1 MTLTSQSLQ
10 ELLLSC
16 LTRPVPSGTAE
27 ACGELTE
34 ADWQQMRETARIQR
48 ISSLLHSRL
57 HKFPSGHPHMP
68 PSDREEMANGYQERT
83 LRNLFLF
90 SEFRKLAEALQ
101 ARQVPVVALK
111 GMHLAAA
118 VYGEI
123 GMREMDDIDIL
134 VPKDRLHAAAEAL
147 VEIGYESKEPLDVDF
162 WAQKQHHLPRMI
174 NQSNTVVEVH
184 WNVTWPGDAQALTDL
199 EGLWDR
205 AQPLTIAGC
214 EVLGLSPEDLLLHLC
229 IHASF
234 QHMFYTGLRPACD
247 LDAMVRCYQGEMDW
261 NLVCQLARQCKWQTG
276 VRLMLHLTEKCL
288 GTSIPKNLWQELGP
302 AQDKEALAAAYRML
316 WTIDSEVSALPR
328 NLATLWNRPNLA
340 LRIWDIARA
349 LIPNRLKIAKE
360 YGLAAGSP
368 LVWLFAPRYKM
379 DLIRKHYKA
388 VRQLQKS
395 DPETRA
401 MALNKST
408 LMDWLHQD

>member
-1 MTLTSQSLQ
+1 MATLFQ
-10 ELLLSC
+10 EC
-16 LTRPVPSGTAE
+16 
-27 ACGELTE
+27 
-34 ADWQQMRETARIQR
+34 
-48 ISSLLHSRL
+48 
-57 HKFPSGHPHMP
+57 
-68 PSDREEMANGYQERT
+68 T

-90 SEFRKLAEALQ
+90 AEFRNLAQALK
-101 ARQVPVVALK
+101 ARKVPVIVLK

-118 VYGEI
+118 VYGEV

-134 VPKDRLHAAAEAL
+134 VPRDCLHEAAAAMAD
-147 VEIGYESKEPLDVDF
+147 IGYVSKEPLDVEF
-162 WAQKQHHLPRMI
+162 WAQKQHHLPRMF

-199 EGLWDR
+199 EGLWSR

-247 LDAMVRCYQGEMDW
+247 LDATVRCYQEELDW
-261 NLVCQLARQCKWQTG
+261 KLVCQLARQYKWQTG

-288 GTSIPKNLWQELGP
+288 GTRIPKQMWQELRP
-302 AQDKEALAAAYRML
+302 TQDEEALAAAYRML
-316 WTIDSEVSALPR
+316 WTIDSDVSALPR
-328 NLATLWNRPNLA
+328 NLATLWNRSNLL
-340 LRIWDIARA
+340 LRIWDLAKA
-349 LIPNRLKIAKE
+349 LVPNRLKIAKE
-360 YGLAAGSP
+360 YGLAASSP
-368 LVWLFAPRYKM
+368 LIWLSAPRYKI

-388 VRQLQKS
+388 FRQLQKS

-401 MALNKST
+401 IALNKST
-408 LMDWLHQD
+408 LMDWLYQD